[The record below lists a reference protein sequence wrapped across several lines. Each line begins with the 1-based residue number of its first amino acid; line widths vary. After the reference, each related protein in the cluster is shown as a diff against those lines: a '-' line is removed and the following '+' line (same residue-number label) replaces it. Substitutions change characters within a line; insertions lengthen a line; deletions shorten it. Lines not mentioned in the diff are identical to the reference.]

1 MRLRRL
7 EKGILS
13 ERQREVAESIAATRS
28 GVLAGPFAAWLH
40 APDAADLAEKLGAHL
55 RYRTSL
61 PAAVSE
67 AVILAVAAS
76 CDCELERQIH
86 EPIARRSGVPED
98 LIRTL
103 RSDAD
108 ALKPECPVS
117 TAAVAARQ
125 IVVANTLRDETY
137 NACVESFGE
146 AGTVELILV
155 AGYYVLVAMTINAFE
170 VGMTDTV

>member
-7 EKGILS
+7 EKGALS
-13 ERQREVAESIAATRS
+13 ERQREVANSIAATRS

-40 APDAADLAEKLGAHL
+40 APEAADLAEKLGAHL
-55 RYRTSL
+55 RYGTSL
-61 PAAVSE
+61 PAEVSE
-67 AVILAVAAS
+67 SVILAVAAS

-98 LIRTL
+98 LIRSL
-103 RSDAD
+103 QSNDH
-108 ALKPECPVS
+108 ALEPECPMS
-117 TAAVAARQ
+117 TAALAARQ
-125 IVVANTLRDETY
+125 IVATNRLSDETY
-137 NACVESFGE
+137 KACVEAFGE

-170 VGMTDTV
+170 VGIKDTV